1 MKGNVA
7 LPFPR
12 NMSLLAANQ
21 SAVVMAVSQPTVAPL
36 TAQLN
41 LVEDTFDLL
50 WTLRFLLIK
59 PIGAKDACIGS
70 LSTHGS
76 TNKLVNI
83 V

>member
-41 LVEDTFDLL
+41 LVEDTSDLL
-50 WTLRFLLIK
+50 WTLRILLIK
-59 PIGAKDACIGS
+59 PIGAKDACIGRFYQQMDRQTS
-70 LSTHGS
+70 L
-76 TNKLVNI
+76 
-83 V
+83 